1 MKLQMGSQY
10 QKERRQIRL
19 QVFSVLRDLPKRHS
33 TRLQKMSQTFLRR
46 TTTME
51 LFKKQNIL
59 RKKPFD
65 PYLREIQHKRA

>member
-33 TRLQKMSQTFLRR
+33 TRLQKNVS
-46 TTTME
+46 
-51 LFKKQNIL
+51 NI
-59 RKKPFD
+59 FAAH
-65 PYLREIQHKRA
+65 YYYGII

>member
-1 MKLQMGSQY
+1 MIFQNDIVQDYK
-10 QKERRQIRL
+10 
-19 QVFSVLRDLPKRHS
+19 
-33 TRLQKMSQTFLRR
+33 KMSQTFLRR